1 MGSLSTDS
9 TDSSPSLSSRCQS
22 SPRPDALTTRE
33 RVSHAS
39 QPLLRWKK
47 TEAKYSSAIYF
58 LSIPVPVS
66 NPIKFLPQRICQRSQ
81 SLVRRSTQAQHFYD
95 LKKVKREKSWIEP
108 LLTE

>member
-1 MGSLSTDS
+1 MG
-9 TDSSPSLSSRCQS
+9 

-66 NPIKFLPQRICQRSQ
+66 NPIKFYPQRICQRSQ

-95 LKKVKREKSWIEP
+95 LKKLKEKSHGYNHCRRNNIWKQKRRNMD
-108 LLTE
+108 